1 MLHVLQIPL
10 PAVQGAVKDIV
21 FIYFVTLITEVY
33 SVSVNK
39 LY

>member
-1 MLHVLQIPL
+1 MLQNPLQYREPL
-10 PAVQGAVKDIV
+10 KIV